1 MGIIA
6 KIIGTKNE
14 RTIKGMQPKV
24 QAIGAMEPLLADWS
38 DERLA
43 QRIAELR
50 DQVKSE
56 LTDARK
62 IKADLEK
69 ADINKVLDKVLVETF
84 AIVRESGKR
93 VLGMRH
99 YDCQLIGGMV
109 LNNGQIAEMKTGEGK
124 TLVATLP
131 AVLNA
136 LTGEGVHVVTVND
149 YLATRDAEWMGR
161 LYRFL
166 GLSTG
171 VVIPNQESEHKKAA
185 YQADITYGQN
195 NEFGFDYLRDNM
207 KFALTDYAQRGQA
220 FCIVDEVDSIL
231 IDEARTPLII
241 SGPTDDRSEG
251 YHRTAKLIPQLRK
264 DEHYVVD
271 EKGRTVLL
279 TEEGVERSE
288 SLFEIDNLYDPVNIE
303 ILHHINQALRGQTM
317 FKRDRD
323 YVVEG
328 GEVVIVDEHTGRLMH
343 GRRWSDGL
351 HQAIEAKENV
361 RVQKENQTLATVTF
375 QNYFRGYTKL
385 SGMTGTADTEAEE
398 FAKIYN
404 LDVVVIPTN
413 KPVIRRDDND
423 LIYKTDKEKYM
434 AIVDDIETTHN
445 KGQPVLVGTV
455 SVEKSEVL
463 STGLKRKGIAHHIL
477 NAKRHRDEASIV
489 AQAGKLGSVT
499 IATNM
504 AGRGTDILLGGNPEH
519 LSRQEVAR
527 RMGHLDEQ
535 VAEFGWLTGDRELIN
550 TERMAQNDAKDLKFM
565 IAHEQVWQ
573 AEQERLQE
581 EAAKKGDDFVM
592 PDGPGSMEDV
602 QRAIFEDRKAY
613 YDQALAYYDEVLPQ
627 FEKSCSEEKQKVLD
641 AGGLH
646 IVGTER
652 HESRRIDNQLR
663 GRAGRQGDPGSS
675 SFYLS
680 LQDDL
685 MRIFGSEKMIGVMER
700 LGMEDGIPI
709 EHKWVNKSIAN
720 AQKRVEGIHFDSRKN
735 VIEYDDVMNMQ
746 RKSIYGLRR
755 EVLGGEKTEELILD
769 LVEEFVLHQVASI
782 APEKVPAADWK
793 IEELSQTLFELLGVH
808 VDLVGF
814 KGARQDLE
822 DQVFGDIHRYYQ
834 AREEAMGTEVYNEM
848 QTYLYLQTIDKRWK
862 EHLSAMDHLREGIH
876 LRGYGQKDPK
886 QEYKKEG
893 FQMFEML
900 MALIRDEVLEK
911 VFKATVK
918 NADGEDQIAS
928 LRREQMARA
937 QKQADNM
944 VASHPSAGGA
954 QKGKPAGGMPQRAG
968 SMPTGVRNN
977 GQMPGASAPP
987 AKMNRAQRR
996 RMKSKERK
1004 GSKSRP
1010 SAGS

>member
-14 RTIKGMQPKV
+14 RIIKGMQPKV

-62 IKADLEK
+62 TKAELEK

-84 AIVRESGKR
+84 AIVRDSGKR

-581 EAAKKGDDFVM
+581 EAAKKGEDFVM

-602 QRAIFEDRKAY
+602 QRAIFDDRKAY

-627 FEKSCSEEKQKVLD
+627 FEESCSAEKQKVLD

-663 GRAGRQGDPGSS
+663 GRAGRQGDLAPRP
-675 SFYLS
+675 FTFLC
-680 LQDDL
+680 
-685 MRIFGSEKMIGVMER
+685 KMT
-700 LGMEDGIPI
+700 
-709 EHKWVNKSIAN
+709 SC
-720 AQKRVEGIHFDSRKN
+720 
-735 VIEYDDVMNMQ
+735 
-746 RKSIYGLRR
+746 
-755 EVLGGEKTEELILD
+755 
-769 LVEEFVLHQVASI
+769 
-782 APEKVPAADWK
+782 
-793 IEELSQTLFELLGVH
+793 
-808 VDLVGF
+808 GF
-814 KGARQDLE
+814 W
-822 DQVFGDIHRYYQ
+822 F
-834 AREEAMGTEVYNEM
+834 
-848 QTYLYLQTIDKRWK
+848 
-862 EHLSAMDHLREGIH
+862 
-876 LRGYGQKDPK
+876 
-886 QEYKKEG
+886 
-893 FQMFEML
+893 
-900 MALIRDEVLEK
+900 
-911 VFKATVK
+911 
-918 NADGEDQIAS
+918 
-928 LRREQMARA
+928 
-937 QKQADNM
+937 
-944 VASHPSAGGA
+944 
-954 QKGKPAGGMPQRAG
+954 
-968 SMPTGVRNN
+968 
-977 GQMPGASAPP
+977 
-987 AKMNRAQRR
+987 
-996 RMKSKERK
+996 
-1004 GSKSRP
+1004 
-1010 SAGS
+1010 